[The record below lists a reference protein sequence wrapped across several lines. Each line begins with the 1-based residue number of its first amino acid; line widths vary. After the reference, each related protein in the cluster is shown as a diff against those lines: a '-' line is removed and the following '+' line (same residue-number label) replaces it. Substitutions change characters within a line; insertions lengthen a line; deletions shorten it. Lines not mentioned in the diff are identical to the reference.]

1 MQIFIKTPTLDGM
14 TLTIDCEPSDTI
26 ENIKCKIQH
35 YKMCKYKKIRK
46 NKNQTPKD
54 VIENPVIYYDSFDVP
69 PDQQRLIF
77 AGKQLEDNRT
87 LSDYTIQKEST
98 VHMVLRLRGGG
109 LPMNFVNVD
118 KGVIQNLGFS
128 DSAPEWRGVTKGLN
142 LFGICKNKDCRA
154 FDKEVVHKVG
164 INQKYNLQNNILN
177 NKCPICEGIIVPKTC
192 WFWECEYQFVGDKIE
207 EGKLKHIDT
216 KSKETKGNNFEYF
229 DPYDN
234 DSSLWTNLD
243 IYIIEKQNIKYQES

>member
-1 MQIFIKTPTLDGM
+1 MQIFIKTLTGE
-14 TLTIDCEPSDTI
+14 TLTIYCEPSDTI
-26 ENIKCKIQH
+26 ENIKCKIQDC
-35 YKMCKYKKIRK
+35 KMCEYKKIRK

-54 VIENPVIYYDSFDVP
+54 VIENPVIYYDSYGLP

-87 LSDYTIQKEST
+87 LSNYKIQNEST
-98 VHMVLRLRGGG
+98 LHLVLRLRGGG
-109 LPMNFVNVD
+109 LAMNFVNVD

-128 DSAPEWRGVTKGLN
+128 DSAPEWREVTKGLN

-154 FDKEVVHKVG
+154 FDKEVVHKEG
-164 INQKYNLQNNILN
+164 INQKFNLQNNVLN
-177 NKCPICEGIIVPKTC
+177 IKCPICKGIIVPKTC
-192 WFWECEYQFVGDKIE
+192 GFWECEYQFVGDKIE

-216 KSKETKGNNFEYF
+216 KSKETKGDNFEYF
-229 DPYDN
+229 APYDN

-243 IYIIEKQNIKYQES
+243 IYIIEKQNIKYKES